1 MSLVQL
7 TRDGSVASLCLHRP
21 EAMNALSPALLEALI
36 AALQA
41 CCDDPPAVLILEG
54 AGRAFSAGVDLK
66 ILQTA
71 SPKHGRLA
79 GAYAGQD
86 EAVINLLR
94 ALPCPVIAKVHGAC
108 FTGALEL
115 ALHCD
120 LLYTT
125 GDTRFGDTHAKF
137 GIRPSWGMS
146 QNLPA
151 AVGMRRAKELSYTAR
166 TFSGAEAAAWGLANE
181 AVADKA
187 ALDALVAERASQIAA
202 NSQATVAA
210 IKDLHRVAEAM
221 PLAAG
226 LVEELARDYP
236 EIQDT
241 EARLAQFKKLKR

>member
-1 MSLVQL
+1 MSLVL
-7 TRDGSVASLCLHRP
+7 LRRDGSVASVCLNRP
-21 EAMNALSPALLEALI
+21 EVMNALSPGLLEALI
-36 AALQA
+36 AALRA
-41 CCDDPPAVLILEG
+41 CHASPPAVVIIEG

-71 SPKHGRLA
+71 TPKHGRLA

-86 EAVINLLR
+86 EAVVDLLR
-94 ALPCPVIAKVHGAC
+94 GLPCPVIAKVHGAC

-120 LLYTT
+120 LIYTT
-125 GDTRFGDTHAKF
+125 VDTRFGDTHAKF
-137 GIRPSWGMS
+137 GIRPSWGMT

-181 AVADKA
+181 AVANKE
-187 ALDALVAERASQIAA
+187 ALDVLVAERAAQVAA

-226 LVEELARDYP
+226 LAEELARDYP
-236 EIQDT
+236 AIQDT
-241 EARLAQFKKLKR
+241 EARLAQFKRG